1 MVLSLISLYVHII
14 EAGGMLGNNT
24 EQKSHRLLLL
34 IIIQE
39 RRDELEGLD
48 LAIERQQKHLKNMKA
63 EEKQLQY
70 ERQAA
75 REELSFMKDHNIRRK
90 RYYSINVNHDKTYE
104 SL

>member
-1 MVLSLISLYVHII
+1 MISIVNSQYPISFVKIDLLTLI
-14 EAGGMLGNNT
+14 
-24 EQKSHRLLLL
+24 

-90 RYYSINVNHDKTYE
+90 RYYSINVFDDKTLTVAN
-104 SL
+104 SVSQ

>member
-1 MVLSLISLYVHII
+1 MWPCPYMSIGV
-14 EAGGMLGNNT
+14 GGILNT
-24 EQKSHRLLLL
+24 NTSQKSYRLLLL
-34 IIIQE
+34 IIVIQE

-75 REELSFMKDHNIRRK
+75 REELSFMKDQNIRRK
-90 RYYSINVNHDKTYE
+90 RYYSINDINDRI
-104 SL
+104 